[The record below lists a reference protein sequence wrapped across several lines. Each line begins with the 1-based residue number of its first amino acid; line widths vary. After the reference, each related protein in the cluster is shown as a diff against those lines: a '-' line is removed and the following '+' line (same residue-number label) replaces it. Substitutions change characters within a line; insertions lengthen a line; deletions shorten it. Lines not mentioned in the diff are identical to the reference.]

1 MKDIPVFPDEPQM
14 QHLVYDQAQREYY
27 NRQTDIYF
35 SEDDISY
42 HKLRPYSSIPQVLP
56 FPLPN
61 NYFSISSEHPLSLSE
76 DKREY
81 PLSLSEVEGESLD
94 TRIDALKELYGK
106 TLECNKFQE
115 LRDPPTRKKPK

>member
-27 NRQTDIYF
+27 NRRTDIYF

-61 NYFSISSEHPLSLSE
+61 NYFSISSE
-76 DKREY
+76 Y
-81 PLSLSEVEGESLD
+81 PLSLSEVEDKSSEVLD
-94 TRIDALKELYGK
+94 ERINALRELYGK

-115 LRDPPTRKKPK
+115 LREAYNPPTRKKPK

>member
-14 QHLVYDQAQREYY
+14 QHLVYDQTQREYY

-42 HKLRPYSSIPQVLP
+42 HKLRPYFSIPQVLP

-76 DKREY
+76 
-81 PLSLSEVEGESLD
+81 VEGKSLD
-94 TRIDALKELYGK
+94 TRIDALKELYDK